1 MKNLLL
7 LLLSLV
13 PCRADLISSF
23 TASISGNLADGT
35 PFSASGDCGMM
46 TVEAASTYCLSSVDY
61 GQVDLIIHAAGSGPE
76 GGPNLFAS
84 VSGTAGFTDSVTFTG
99 QSGDGV
105 VAWAM
110 DSHPSPS
117 ADVPLMLPTAI
128 TFGASYPISI
138 MVSDSVGASTGAD
151 ETTATDFINMLG
163 FRVFS
168 TACDAELTL
177 YGTVYDPAQCGTP
190 LNVGIETA
198 SGFTYPS
205 SSIPGGFPAGEP
217 EPASAWMLLGAIGAA
232 VLAFLF
238 GRSRVARAA
247 TVAAS
252 QHGLTCGLRV
262 QDDSIAS
269 QILANECHN

>member
-76 GGPNLFAS
+76 GGNNLFAS

-117 ADVPLMLPTAI
+117 ADVPLMLPSAI

-138 MVSDSVGASTGAD
+138 MVSDSVSASTGAD

-198 SGFTYPS
+198 SGFTYGDF
-205 SSIPGGFPAGEP
+205 INT
-217 EPASAWMLLGAIGAA
+217 
-232 VLAFLF
+232 
-238 GRSRVARAA
+238 GRGCDWCARASKCMDA
-247 TVAAS
+247 TWGDRRRGP
-252 QHGLTCGLRV
+252 GLSFRPWPRRSCGLPLTTWAYMWTAGSGR
-262 QDDSIAS
+262 
-269 QILANECHN
+269 LHG